1 VALAFGPMLDPE
13 NTWGR
18 SLLDLEDEQAAR
30 AIGASDPAVESGT
43 CTYEGVSMQL
53 VRRAERRGRA
63 HALRARHF
71 CWVGLATSDP
81 GAAKAFYTSLFGW
94 KADGR

>member
-30 AIGASDPAVESGT
+30 AIGASDPAVERGT
-43 CTYEGVSMQL
+43 CTREVVPMRL
-53 VRRAERRGRA
+53 VR
-63 HALRARHF
+63 
-71 CWVGLATSDP
+71 P
-81 GAAKAFYTSLFGW
+81 G
-94 KADGR
+94 